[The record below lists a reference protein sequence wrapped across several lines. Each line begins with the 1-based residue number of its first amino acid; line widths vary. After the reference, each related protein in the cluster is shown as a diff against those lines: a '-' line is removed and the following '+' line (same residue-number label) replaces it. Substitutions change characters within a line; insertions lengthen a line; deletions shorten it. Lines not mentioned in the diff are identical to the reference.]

1 MMRFP
6 FMRCAFAFVGLS
18 AGVSAVNSSAHA
30 ERVISDLEASK
41 LTFASLTAV
50 PAPVVHVH
58 RASHASH
65 VVHVAS
71 HQSHSAAS
79 HSMVHLVS
87 YHPARHAASHAATR
101 RHRT

>member
-18 AGVSAVNSSAHA
+18 AGTLAVHSSAHA

-41 LTFASLTAV
+41 LTFASLTAA
-50 PAPVVHVH
+50 PPPVVHVH
-58 RASHASH
+58 RVSH
-65 VVHVAS
+65 VMHVA
-71 HQSHSAAS
+71 HQTHGMSS

-87 YHPARHAASHAATR
+87 YHAARHTVAHAATH

>member
-58 RASHASH
+58 RASH